1 MPLTVY
7 DVKSGVT
14 RTTVDPPVDIIECYM
29 SMMNKHTGNQL
40 LRPSVPPPPPPPHAS
55 VEFDRMPFC
64 QDDQSEQLY
73 ETPDPIS
80 WHIDV

>member
-14 RTTVDPPVDIIECYM
+14 RTTLDPPVDIVECYIP
-29 SMMNKHTGNQL
+29 MMNRENHNQL
-40 LRPSVPPPPPPPHAS
+40 IRPSIPPPPPPLRPFLN
-55 VEFDRMPFC
+55 FDRIPFC

-73 ETPDPIS
+73 ETADPIS
-80 WHIDV
+80 WHIDC